1 MSGDDDIVLG
11 IDLGTTFSAM
21 AIVNRYGKPEILVNA
36 EGHPT
41 TPSVVHFFDEDGV
54 VVGDEAVKMCVLEPE
69 HVVRFIKRSMG
80 EEGFALEFF
89 GHTYT
94 PQEISALILR
104 KLKEDA
110 EGLLGQPVRDA
121 VITVP
126 AYFNSSQRG
135 ATVEAGS
142 IAGLNVL
149 SVLNEP
155 TAAAIAYGIDKLGGE
170 RTLLVFDLG
179 GGTFDVTVMKVEGH
193 KLMTLASDGNAELGG
208 KDWDDR
214 LVNHVA
220 DQFAE
225 QHGLDPRDE
234 PSPFQELYER
244 CLAAKIILSSKDQ
257 AMIQVTFQGRR
268 AAIRVTRELFEEL
281 TSDLVQQCVD
291 TTALVLEK
299 ANLGWLDVDDVLLV
313 GGATR
318 MPMIRAAIE
327 GAFGRSPI
335 ADLNPDECVALGAAL
350 AGIIRYRPNHP
361 AFSREGQPPKLAA
374 PPAPTG
380 PPPAPSPRTPTSPP
394 RRQASA
400 LAIGL
405 ADGGSF
411 AVRSG
416 PPAAPQAT
424 PPGPP
429 PAPSSLPP
437 GQTVQPEVGS
447 SADHPVYALPGDV
460 EIQDATTH
468 PLGIIV
474 LDRNRQERV
483 VELIPEGT
491 PLPHEFHGR
500 FTYAYENMR
509 AVRVEVTEGQGTYR
523 DEVSVMAKIELKG
536 LPPRPR
542 GTPIDVIYRYGVDQ
556 ILSVQVI
563 DVETG
568 QSRETRIRFAG
579 GLAADSADEAAEQ
592 HPSLDAARRRNR
604 QIRIDPHGDG
614 GRHGG

>member
-1 MSGDDDIVLG
+1 MSGSGGIVLG
-11 IDLGTTFSAM
+11 IDLGTTYSAV
-21 AIVNRYGKPEILVNA
+21 AHVNRFGKPEILANA
-36 EGHPT
+36 EGQPT
-41 TPSVVHFFDEDGV
+41 TPSVVYFYDQDGV
-54 VVGDEAVKMCVLEPE
+54 VVGEEAIKMCVMEPE
-69 HVVRFIKRSMG
+69 NVVRFIKRSMG
-80 EEGFALEFF
+80 EDGFALEFF
-89 GHTYT
+89 GHAYT

-110 EGLLGQPVRDA
+110 EALTGEEIHDA

-126 AYFNSSQRG
+126 AYFNTSQRG

-149 SVLNEP
+149 SVINEP

-193 KLMTLASDGNAELGG
+193 KLRTLASDGNAELGG

-220 DQFAE
+220 EQFVE
-225 QHGLDPRDE
+225 SHGSDPRDE

-244 CLAAKIILSSKDQ
+244 CLAAKITLSAKEQ
-257 AMIQVTFQGRR
+257 AMIPVNYKGRR
-268 AAIRVTRELFEEL
+268 AGVRVSRDEFEDMTR
-281 TSDLVQQCVD
+281 DLVQQCIE
-291 TTALVLEK
+291 TTQLVLEK
-299 ANLGWLDVDDVLLV
+299 AGLDQSEVSDLLLV

-318 MPMIRAAIE
+318 MPMIREALE
-327 GAFGRSPI
+327 RAFGRPPI
-335 ADLNPDECVALGAAL
+335 ADLNPDECVALGASL
-350 AGIIRYRPNHP
+350 AGVIRYRPDHP
-361 AFSREGQPPKLAA
+361 AFSQADEP
-374 PPAPTG
+374 
-380 PPPAPSPRTPTSPP
+380 PPPAPVDRRTPSPSPAP
-394 RRQASA
+394 RRAPNPSASA
-400 LAIGL
+400 AAIGL

-416 PPAAPQAT
+416 PPSIPPTTEVAPE
-424 PPGPP
+424 PGSDP
-429 PAPSSLPP
+429 
-437 GQTVQPEVGS
+437 
-447 SADHPVYALPGDV
+447 DHPVFALPGDV
-460 EIQDATTH
+460 QIEDATTH

-509 AVRVEVTEGQGTYR
+509 AVRVEVTEGHGTYR
-523 DEVSVMAKIELKG
+523 DEVSVMAKVELRG
-536 LPPRPR
+536 LPPRPK
-542 GTPIDVIYRYGVDQ
+542 GTPIDVIYRYSVDQ

-568 QSRETRIRFAG
+568 QSREVKLHFAG
-579 GLAADSADEAAEQ
+579 TLGDTESGAPPVGGGASGSLRAAKD
-592 HPSLDAARRRNR
+592 RNR
-604 QIRIDPHGDG
+604 NIRVRG
-614 GRHGG
+614 